1 MDNILFFHPQNDFSG
16 STRVLA
22 NVIETEYIGR
32 KISVITLNRSEGFLS
47 MLSNVQIIPIRLLLL
62 KGRKIPIVTSV
73 AWRIYACWLSCW
85 YGWNFDVFYI
95 NTILPYYA
103 AVVGC
108 LYRKQVIFH
117 IHEKFLV
124 RSLGIRCAEYVFRNV
139 PAKHIFVSQY
149 VKQKYSPLRGCEDIV
164 KYNKLSPS
172 FLSEIQFVPI
182 EQRKRNTILMMSSL
196 SKAKGL
202 LTFIEVAQRMPHFSF
217 CLVISANK
225 ESIVDFFDCD
235 IPANVKLVSVQRNVH
250 PFLRTSDLILNL
262 SIPSLCIETFGMT
275 ILGAMAYGLPAIVPN
290 VGGPAEVV
298 IDGYNGYCIDVTNV
312 ALIIKTI
319 GDMLDESEYRRLAE
333 NALIRLGNFV

>member
-22 NVIETEYIGR
+22 NVIETECVG
-32 KISVITLNRSEGFLS
+32 KKVSVITINCSEGFLS
-47 MLSNVQIIPIRLLLL
+47 KYSNIYIIPIRLLLF

-85 YGWNFDVFYI
+85 YGRNFDVFYI

-103 AVVGC
+103 AVVGR
-108 LYRKQVIFH
+108 LYRKQLIYH

-124 RSLGIRCAEYVFRNV
+124 RSLGIRLAEYVFRNV
-139 PAKHIFVSQY
+139 PAKHIYVSQY
-149 VKQKYSPLRGCEDIV
+149 VKQKYPPMQGCEDIV

-182 EQRKRNTILMMSSL
+182 EQRRRNTILMMSSL

-202 LTFIEVAQRMPHFSF
+202 LTFIEVAQRMPNLSF
-217 CLVISANK
+217 CLVISANE
-225 ESIVDFFDCD
+225 ESIVNFFDRD
-235 IPANVKLVSVQRNVH
+235 IPANIKLVSAQHNVH
-250 PFLRTSDLILNL
+250 PFLQESDLILNL
-262 SIPSLCIETFGMT
+262 SVPFLCIETFGMT
-275 ILGAMAYGLPAIVPN
+275 ILEAMSYGIPAIVPN
-290 VGGPAEVV
+290 VGGPIEVV

-319 GDMLDESEYRRLAE
+319 SEMLDESEYKRLAQ
-333 NALIRLGNFV
+333 NALTRLGNFV

>member
-108 LYRKQVIFH
+108 LYRKQ
-117 IHEKFLV
+117 
-124 RSLGIRCAEYVFRNV
+124 G
-139 PAKHIFVSQY
+139 
-149 VKQKYSPLRGCEDIV
+149 
-164 KYNKLSPS
+164 
-172 FLSEIQFVPI
+172 
-182 EQRKRNTILMMSSL
+182 
-196 SKAKGL
+196 
-202 LTFIEVAQRMPHFSF
+202 
-217 CLVISANK
+217 
-225 ESIVDFFDCD
+225 
-235 IPANVKLVSVQRNVH
+235 
-250 PFLRTSDLILNL
+250 PFARW
-262 SIPSLCIETFGMT
+262 
-275 ILGAMAYGLPAIVPN
+275 
-290 VGGPAEVV
+290 
-298 IDGYNGYCIDVTNV
+298 
-312 ALIIKTI
+312 
-319 GDMLDESEYRRLAE
+319 YR
-333 NALIRLGNFV
+333 I

>member
-124 RSLGIRCAEYVFRNV
+124 RSLGIRCAEYVF
-139 PAKHIFVSQY
+139 
-149 VKQKYSPLRGCEDIV
+149 
-164 KYNKLSPS
+164 
-172 FLSEIQFVPI
+172 
-182 EQRKRNTILMMSSL
+182 
-196 SKAKGL
+196 
-202 LTFIEVAQRMPHFSF
+202 
-217 CLVISANK
+217 
-225 ESIVDFFDCD
+225 
-235 IPANVKLVSVQRNVH
+235 
-250 PFLRTSDLILNL
+250 
-262 SIPSLCIETFGMT
+262 
-275 ILGAMAYGLPAIVPN
+275 
-290 VGGPAEVV
+290 
-298 IDGYNGYCIDVTNV
+298 
-312 ALIIKTI
+312 
-319 GDMLDESEYRRLAE
+319 
-333 NALIRLGNFV
+333 